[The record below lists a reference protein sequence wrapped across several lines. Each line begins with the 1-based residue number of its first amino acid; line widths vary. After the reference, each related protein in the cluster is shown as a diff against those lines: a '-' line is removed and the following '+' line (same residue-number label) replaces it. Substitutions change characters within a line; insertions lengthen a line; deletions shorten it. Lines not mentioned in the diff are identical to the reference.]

1 MFKKKS
7 NAKRNVALF
16 IFISLAL
23 LNFDKSV
30 SASDL
35 SVSDQNRLL
44 GATAREWESSNLREW
59 LNSDKETVDY
69 TANPPTYKNEA
80 GFLSDTNF
88 TQEERDAI
96 AVTRHSGGFLETLS
110 GNINDTLYIS
120 QRGLAKNT
128 YIYNDKVFILNYT
141 ELVNYVERNKQLMN
155 MNQKSYSNY
164 LQNATN
170 KKDKYSYIV
179 NTGGVNSS
187 YTNWNNMY
195 SSTIGVVYGRS
206 QNNIV
211 PALSL
216 KPDYVLSNG
225 IKSSNLTVGQTVTFG
240 KYNGEP
246 IEWQV
251 INISD
256 AGYPLLWSTKIITSK
271 EYDAQGDINPLKSN
285 YINFDTY
292 NVDITTGTGQNK
304 SWETQTAIQSYP
316 VISIINESVLT
327 TPTNDNEIIIQIK
340 VTDDNNSIRKITLP
354 DGTVV
359 NGATAS
365 YTITKNGEY
374 DIIAENSQGVI
385 TVRHI
390 VTKAINT
397 PAEVTITTDKSS
409 DSKWTNKPVNII
421 VSATN
426 NGVYTKTTSSK
437 STGYNAINA
446 STFPSWMPL
455 SGKRIRVT
463 GTLYNK
469 ITDEDIA
476 KYNLNM
482 NANIIFRFIYQKYTV
497 NSLSNTYPQ
506 FKTITLKSLKEAG
519 SISIDEVFTI
529 PNDVYGKFYIQIN
542 LMNETS
548 NYMKTGYN
556 WGASEFTYEI
566 LDKDDLKI
574 EEITLPGGNIIKND
588 TATYTINQTGSY
600 TFSAKD
606 NRGKITSKT
615 IDIAIDMV
623 NPEADIVYDQ
633 NPTTEN
639 VVLNINTTDALSG
652 IKSIKLPNGESRTN
666 TTDGKPLST
675 TYNILENGS
684 YTFVVT
690 DFAGNQI
697 SKTVTI
703 KNIDKIEPKLTYTT
717 SPTEWTNSNVTIN
730 VTASDEDS
738 GINHIVLPNGNVVSS
753 VTASYT
759 VSANGVYWFQTF
771 DNYGHQTTIKVTVEN
786 IDKEIPTFTISNN
799 ENWTNQDVQISI
811 SATD

>member
-155 MNQKSYSNY
+155 MNQKYYSNY

-354 DGTVV
+354 DCTVV

>member
-155 MNQKSYSNY
+155 MNQKYYSNY

-623 NPEADIVYDQ
+623 NPEVDIVYDQ

>member
-155 MNQKSYSNY
+155 MNQKYYSNY

-256 AGYPLLWSTKIITSK
+256 ARYPLLWSTKIITSK

>member
-155 MNQKSYSNY
+155 MNQKYYSNY

>member
-155 MNQKSYSNY
+155 MNQKYYSNY

-811 SATD
+811 RATD